1 MKDKKMIE
9 LLSYVKL
16 STYRVKVLLALNK
29 QEKFVLASEL
39 SKIID
44 IRITHIGATLKEL
57 TDKKLA
63 FCPNPDVKRGKLYEI
78 TDNGRD
84 IADYLEK

>member
-1 MKDKKMIE
+1 MIE

-16 STYRVKVLLALNK
+16 SNYRIKVLLALNK
-29 QEKFVLASEL
+29 QEKLVLASEL

-57 TDKKLA
+57 TEKKLA
-63 FCPNPDVKRGKLYEI
+63 NCPNPNVKRGKLYEI
-78 TDNGRD
+78 TNIGRE
-84 IADYLEK
+84 IADYLES

>member
-1 MKDKKMIE
+1 MKDEKMID

-29 QEKFVLASEL
+29 QEKLVLASEL

-57 TDKKLA
+57 TTKKLA
-63 FCPNPDVKRGKLYEI
+63 HCPNPNVKRGKLYEI
-78 TDNGRD
+78 TKNGKK
-84 IADYLEK
+84 IAEYLEN